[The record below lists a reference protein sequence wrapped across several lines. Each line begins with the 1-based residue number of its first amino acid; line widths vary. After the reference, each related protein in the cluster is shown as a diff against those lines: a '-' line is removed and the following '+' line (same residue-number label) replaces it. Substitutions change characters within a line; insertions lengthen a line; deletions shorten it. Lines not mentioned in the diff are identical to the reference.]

1 MEGFKRFCLIVFS
14 LVGLAA
20 LCALA
25 LPWIGPWTELFTSFL
40 SIQWYLFVLELC
52 LLLLALGFLGLF
64 IRGCTMRRHHDV
76 EVLSGEGAKVTIARS
91 AIASQATYLA
101 EQDGTCVVT
110 KVVVK
115 VRRKDEVDVR
125 VSVQPY
131 QSVNVQVEAQKLH
144 ERLREG
150 LTRLCGPALRNIT
163 LRFVEPRSTGD
174 IGPGSAVDAAGAA
187 SSSAVAYV
195 PSPVHR
201 ANREIRH
208 EVGAAPTPAPD
219 FGLEATGSQPKVV
232 IEPSRAEGFEDFGE
246 RGV

>member
-1 MEGFKRFCLIVFS
+1 MESFKRFCLIVFS
-14 LVGLAA
+14 LVGIAVLAV
-20 LCALA
+20 LA
-25 LPWIGPWTELFTSFL
+25 LPWIGPWTALFSSFFA
-40 SIQWYLFVLELC
+40 IEWYLFVVELC
-52 LLLLALGFLGLF
+52 ILLLAIGFLGLF

-76 EVLSGEGAKVTIARS
+76 EVLSGDGAKVTIARS

-131 QSVNVQVEAQKLH
+131 QSVNVQVEAQKLN
-144 ERLREG
+144 ERLRDG
-150 LTRLCGPALRNIT
+150 LTRLTGPALKHIT

-174 IGPGSAVDAAGAA
+174 IGPGAPVAATQSG
-187 SSSAVAYV
+187 SGMSYV
-195 PSPVHR
+195 PSAVHR

-208 EVGAAPTPAPD
+208 DLGDAPIEAPD
-219 FGLEATGSQPKVV
+219 YGIEANPSEPTVL
-232 IEPSRAEGFEDFGE
+232 IEPRATAGFGASDEG
-246 RGV
+246 V

>member
-14 LVGLAA
+14 LLGL
-20 LCALA
+20 LVLGALA
-25 LPWIGPWTELFTSFL
+25 LPWIGPWTALFSSFL
-40 SIQWYLFVLELC
+40 AIDWYLFVVELC
-52 LLLLALGFLGLF
+52 ILALAIGFIGLF
-64 IRGCTMRRHHDV
+64 IRGASMKRHHDV

-131 QSVNVQVEAQKLH
+131 QSVNVQVEAQKLND
-144 ERLREG
+144 RLREG
-150 LTRLCGPALRNIT
+150 LTRLTGSALKNIT
-163 LRFVEPRSTGD
+163 IRFVEPRSTGD
-174 IGPGSAVDAAGAA
+174 IGPGAPVAATQSG
-187 SSSAVAYV
+187 SGVSYV
-195 PSPVHR
+195 PSAVHR

-208 EVGAAPTPAPD
+208 DLGDAPVQAPD
-219 FGLEATGSQPKVV
+219 FGVETGAY
-232 IEPSRAEGFEDFGE
+232 EPTVRVEPTPTSSWDGDGAGE
-246 RGV
+246 

>member
-1 MEGFKRFCLIVFS
+1 MESFKRFCLIVFS
-14 LVGLAA
+14 LVGIVVLG
-20 LCALA
+20 ALA
-25 LPWIGPWTELFTSFL
+25 LPWIGPWTDLFASFFA
-40 SIQWYLFVLELC
+40 IQWYLFVVELC
-52 LLLLALGFLGLF
+52 LLLLVIGFIGLF

-76 EVLSGEGAKVTIARS
+76 EVLSGDGAKVTIARS

-131 QSVNVQVEAQKLH
+131 QSVNVQVEAQKLND
-144 ERLREG
+144 RLREG
-150 LTRLCGPALRNIT
+150 LTRLTGPALKNIT

-174 IGPGSAVDAAGAA
+174 IGPGAPVTPTQSAGGV
-187 SSSAVAYV
+187 SYV
-195 PSPVHR
+195 PSAMHR

-208 EVGAAPTPAPD
+208 DLGDLPVEAPDYGIDASVGDPVVRVESTPAPGWESD
-219 FGLEATGSQPKVV
+219 EA
-232 IEPSRAEGFEDFGE
+232 
-246 RGV
+246 GV